1 MYGLFTYIWLIFMVD
16 VRKYT
21 KHGSYGSWT
30 IYFHEHKKKTYRPC
44 NAICTREGGYN
55 FARDL
60 DHIHGVVTS
69 GNKKP
74 DKVTPGS
81 APQQRPTS
89 EHSQN
94 SYICE
99 HKP

>member
-1 MYGLFTYIWLIFMVD
+1 MYGNILNMDPMGPGQSTFMN
-16 VRKYT
+16 T
-21 KHGSYGSWT
+21 
-30 IYFHEHKKKTYRPC
+30 KKTYRPC